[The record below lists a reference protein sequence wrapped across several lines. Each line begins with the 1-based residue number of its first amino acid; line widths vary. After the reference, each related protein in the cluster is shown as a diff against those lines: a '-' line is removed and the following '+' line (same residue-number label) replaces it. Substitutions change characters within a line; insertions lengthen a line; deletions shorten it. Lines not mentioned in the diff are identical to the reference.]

1 MTFMKRAVGLV
12 VFIALLA
19 GAIRAEKMVVAAEP
33 LAAEAGLQV
42 LRDGG
47 NAFDAAV
54 AVGFVLAVTYPT
66 AGNISG
72 GGFALVYRPGSEP
85 VALDFR
91 EMAPLRATADMF
103 LDPQGEVDNDK
114 ALYSALSAGVPG
126 TVRGLAEIHEIY
138 GSWSWARLIQPAYD
152 LAAQG
157 YVLSECLAGRIAG
170 VRDKLARDPDS
181 AALFL
186 PEGNP
191 PPAGH
196 RLVQPNLAR
205 TLRRLAEG
213 GPAAFHEGELGA
225 DFIAGIQ
232 AKGGIMS
239 REDLAG
245 YRAVWRTPVRCE
257 YGPDTLYNMPP
268 PSAGGI
274 SLAQILG
281 MFARFRPDDLA
292 HNSVGYIHLLA
303 EIEKRVYAD
312 RNTYLGDPEQV
323 PLRWTKL
330 LEPAYLRRRA
340 AEIDGQQATPSGQVK
355 GGYGELDTG
364 GLRLQESAETTSY
377 LVLDDAGN
385 CVSVTYTLN
394 GSFGSGI
401 LLPQTGL
408 LLNNEMD
415 DFAAKPGTPN
425 LYGLVQGPA
434 NAVAPGKRM
443 LSSITPT
450 IVLRDGRLRMA
461 LGSPGGSRIITTV
474 LQMYLNAT
482 LFGMDAP
489 AAVAAP
495 RFHHQWL
502 PDEINLEPA
511 LFADEALKKALLDR
525 GQHVSQRERM
535 GDGVMIVRQGE
546 GAYSASADPRG
557 CGTARVE

>member
-1 MTFMKRAVGLV
+1 A
-12 VFIALLA
+12 
-19 GAIRAEKMVVAAEP
+19 
-33 LAAEAGLQV
+33 
-42 LRDGG
+42 
-47 NAFDAAV
+47 
-54 AVGFVLAVTYPT
+54 
-66 AGNISG
+66 
-72 GGFALVYRPGSEP
+72 
-85 VALDFR
+85 R
-91 EMAPLRATADMF
+91 E
-103 LDPQGEVDNDK
+103 
-114 ALYSALSAGVPG
+114 
-126 TVRGLAEIHEIY
+126 
-138 GSWSWARLIQPAYD
+138 
-152 LAAQG
+152 
-157 YVLSECLAGRIAG
+157 
-170 VRDKLARDPDS
+170 KLARDPDS

-186 PEGNP
+186 PEGQP
-191 PPAGH
+191 LVAGY

-213 GPAAFHEGELGA
+213 GPAVFYDGDLGI
-225 DFIAGIQ
+225 DFIDEIR
-232 AKGGIMS
+232 AKGGVVS
-239 REDLAG
+239 RADLAG
-245 YRAVWRTPVRCE
+245 YRAVWRTPVRFD
-257 YGPDTLYNMPP
+257 YGPDTLYSMPP

-281 MFARFRPDDLA
+281 MFARFKPDDLEQ
-292 HNSVGYIHLLA
+292 NSARYIHLLA

-330 LEPAYLRRRA
+330 LEPAYLRRRV
-340 AEIDGQQATPSGQVK
+340 AEIDGQKATPSVQVQ
-355 GGYGELDTG
+355 GGYGDLDTG
-364 GLRLQESAETTSY
+364 GLRLREAAETTSY
-377 LVLDDAGN
+377 LVLDDAGH

-401 LLPQTGL
+401 LLPKTGL

-450 IVLRDGRLRMA
+450 IVLRAGRLRMA

-502 PDEINLEPA
+502 PDEINLEPV
-511 LFADEALKKALLDR
+511 LFADEALTKKLLGT
-525 GQHVSQRERM
+525 GQQVSERDRM
-535 GDGVMIVRQGE
+535 GDGVMILRTGK
-546 GAYSASADPRG
+546 GTFSASADPRG